1 VSGEQG
7 VPVARGRAAT
17 LRRLLAL
24 SRPRFWVYLLGPW
37 AIGIVAASG
46 QPPSVPLLV
55 LGLWCT
61 LPANLLIYGVN
72 DLFDRPTD
80 RINGKKGS
88 YEALL
93 DPSEDRTLVAA
104 ILAGNLPFLAL
115 LPFLPPAAIVW
126 AVVFL
131 VLGIGYSAP
140 PLRFKARPFLDSASN
155 FLYAVPALV
164 AFTTATSAPPSPA
177 LVVAAALWCAA
188 MHAYSAVPDIEADRT
203 AGVPTIATRL
213 GARGALL
220 ACLALWL
227 VAAALVV
234 PALPVFA
241 LAAGLAY
248 LLLGVASL
256 RAVRGARP
264 SLFALYRIFPVVN
277 TLVGA
282 GLFFSIF
289 WLRAPL
295 LH

>member
-1 VSGEQG
+1 MSGEHG
-7 VPVARGRAAT
+7 VRIARGGPAT

-46 QPPSVPLLV
+46 DPPDPRLLV

-72 DLFDRPTD
+72 DLYDRPSD

-93 DPSEDRTLVAA
+93 DPSEDRTLVVA
-104 ILAGNLPFLAL
+104 ILATNLPFLAL
-115 LPFLPPAAIVW
+115 LPFLPLAAIAW
-126 AVVFL
+126 AAVLL
-131 VLGIGYSAP
+131 VLGVGYSAP

-155 FLYAVPALV
+155 LLYAVPGLV
-164 AFTTATSAPPSPA
+164 AFTTATSATPSPA

-188 MHAYSAVPDIEADRT
+188 MHAFSAVPDIDADRS

-213 GARGALL
+213 GARGTLVV
-220 ACLALWL
+220 CLVLWL

-256 RAVRGARP
+256 RAVGGARP

-277 TLVGA
+277 TVVGA

-295 LH
+295 LR